1 MHDGSVLHLHK
12 MSGELDPFNRGSAM
26 MALEEHR
33 SKGNILTGLIYMDK
47 DSRELHEVLETSQR
61 PLNELDA
68 SDLCPGNKV
77 LKNINASLR

>member
-1 MHDGSVLHLHK
+1 K
-12 MSGELDPFNRGSAM
+12 N
-26 MALEEHR
+26 
-33 SKGNILTGLIYMDK
+33 
-47 DSRELHEVLETSQR
+47 SRELHEILETSQR